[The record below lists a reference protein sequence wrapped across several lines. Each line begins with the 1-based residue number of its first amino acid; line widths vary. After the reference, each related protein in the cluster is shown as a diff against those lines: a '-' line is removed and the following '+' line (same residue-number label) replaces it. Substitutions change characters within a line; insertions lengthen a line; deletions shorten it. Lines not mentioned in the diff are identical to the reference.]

1 MESDSSQ
8 LSGARQIVQRCLGL
22 TSDLASI
29 IAEAAEQLAIE
40 STIIFVP
47 VSVQRQI
54 PGERQLSL
62 LAQEAA
68 KEAWAIL
75 NCVNFAA
82 ECIPF
87 RKFILENQW
96 NARTKVGHMLGENRK
111 VLELANVDFNRL
123 TADNGGWER
132 LPVASAGIISHGV
145 WGNVPSGETYNGSI
159 NVR

>member
-47 VSVQRQI
+47 VSLQRRI
-54 PGERQLSL
+54 PGEHQLSL
-62 LAQEAA
+62 LARGAA
-68 KEAWAIL
+68 KEARAIL
-75 NCVNFAA
+75 NCVTSTA
-82 ECIPF
+82 ECSPF

-96 NARTKVGHMLGENRK
+96 SARTKVGHMLGGNRK
-111 VLELANVDFNRL
+111 VLELANVNFNRL
-123 TADNGGWER
+123 TADCHAEHI
-132 LPVASAGIISHGV
+132 LTADIGV
-145 WGNVPSGETYNGSI
+145 WGNVPSGETYIGSI